1 MMVFYAEQ
9 LLKISIDVLDDI
21 EIITNYIMT
30 NRKIRGR
37 VKFDGKREVRTLP
50 NVHFDGK
57 RRG

>member
-37 VKFDGKREVRTLP
+37 V
-50 NVHFDGK
+50 NFDGK